1 VRRLV
6 LIAVLAVVSLAT
18 ATTAPAQPCGR
29 GALDDLH
36 DNGKLDHSWRCKC
49 MLDGLVL
56 VPEDSRSERVSM
68 RDEVERH
75 LRAQCTGW
83 SGRVYEGEPA
93 VETRTAVEAPTAYP
107 PPPVGSVTPLRASLN
122 EFPSDDGDTGDR
134 TYPVPW
140 AIVIAGIVSGGLVI
154 LLGAAAV
161 RQWRL
166 RP

>member
-1 VRRLV
+1 MRRLV
-6 LIAVLAVVSLAT
+6 LIAALAVVSLVT

-29 GALDDLH
+29 GALDDLY
-36 DNGKLDHSWRCKC
+36 DNGKLDHSWRCRC
-49 MLDGLVL
+49 LLDGLVL
-56 VPEDSRSERVSM
+56 LPEDSRPEHASM
-68 RDEVERH
+68 RDEVERQ
-75 LRAQCTGW
+75 LRVQCAGW

-93 VETRTAVEAPTAYP
+93 VETRTAYP
-107 PPPVGSVTPLRASLN
+107 PPLVGSVTPQRVSLN

-140 AIVIAGIVSGGLVI
+140 AIVIAGIVSGGLVV